1 MINVLFFARKQGFPK
16 LMAVNSSALEW
27 GQEKAVTQALPG
39 AIQNCSSLFLVL
51 KITTAS
57 ISKDWF
63 NLSKVFY
70 GLLWSIPPK
79 MDMQFTKPVWVVSGQ
94 YLFGGCHS

>member
-1 MINVLFFARKQGFPK
+1 MIYVLDIGYMIYVLILPENRGSQKQGIPK

-39 AIQNCSSLFLVL
+39 AILNCSSLFLVL

-57 ISKDWF
+57 ISKD
-63 NLSKVFY
+63 
-70 GLLWSIPPK
+70 
-79 MDMQFTKPVWVVSGQ
+79 
-94 YLFGGCHS
+94 